1 MEWLGGEAHVRPP
14 DGRRRFPSLRRWV
27 ASGKIPVLAG
37 AVVTLLT
44 TPESGLSVRNR
55 LKRGAET
62 AKRELDGIV
71 GETKESWGRVCN
83 ETGEAV
89 TRTAIK
95 IKEAAKVTK
104 EAVTEGGTPVPKA
117 L

>member
-1 MEWLGGEAHVRPP
+1 MELIREDERRGRSHEA
-14 DGRRRFPSLRRWV
+14 GAMGAATLLAAFGFGL
-27 ASGKIPVLAG
+27 LAG

-44 TPESGLSVRNR
+44 TPESGASVRNR

-71 GETKESWGRVCN
+71 GETKESWDRVRN

-89 TRTAIK
+89 TRTSSR

-104 EAVTEGGTPVPKA
+104 EAVTEEGTPVPKT